1 MPTDPSFRMTVEDV
15 FSIAGRGTVVTGQI
29 EAGAIR
35 TGDEIVI
42 RSEGPDKKATVG
54 GVEAFKKVLQE
65 AKAGDN
71 VGILLK
77 GIGKADVAR
86 GFQLLS
92 PDLAR

>member
-29 EAGAIR
+29 EAGTIR
-35 TGDEIVI
+35 IGDEVI
-42 RSEGPDKKATVG
+42 IRGNEVDKKATVV
-54 GVEAFKKVLQE
+54 GVESFRKMLQE
-65 AKAGDN
+65 AKAGEN
-71 VGILLK
+71 VGILLR

-92 PDLAR
+92 PELAR

>member
-1 MPTDPSFRMTVEDV
+1 MPTDPDFRMTVEDV

-35 TGDEIVI
+35 TGDEVI
-42 RSEGPDKKATVG
+42 IRGGKLDKKVTVA

-71 VGILLK
+71 VGILLR
-77 GIGKADVAR
+77 GVAKAEVGR

-92 PDLAR
+92 PDAAP

>member
-29 EAGAIR
+29 EAGTIR
-35 TGDEIVI
+35 IGDEVI
-42 RSEGPDKKATVG
+42 IRGNEVDKKATVV
-54 GVEAFKKVLQE
+54 GVESFRKMLQE
-65 AKAGDN
+65 AKAGDT
-71 VGILLK
+71 VGILLR

-92 PDLAR
+92 PELAR